1 MRNLLATVAIAAL
14 TVSAAPAFAQTAQG
28 GDQNQGS
35 QAQNMQGQ
43 NAEAMSFATNAAQ
56 NSFAEIVLSSL
67 ALQKSDNQRVVDFS
81 EMMIDQHS
89 TAAVQLM
96 KLLNEGEMTV
106 PVTPGQNQMQ
116 AIERLQSLS
125 GEEFNQAYFEHQ
137 VEAHQKAVSLFE
149 KGAESAQSE
158 ELQRFAEMK
167 LPLLRA
173 HLEIAKEAMMQMG
186 QAGSGSQQMGQGQSG
201 SRQRAQSQQSGAQQQ
216 SASQQM
222 AQGQQSGSQQ
232 QMSQAQMSGG
242 DQAMVAA
249 DDQKA
254 EGNTVVVGSVMMPE
268 DGFVVIHSVKDGK
281 PMAPQSIGHTAVK
294 SGGNQDVRVELEYT
308 PQAGEDFVAMLHR
321 DTGQMGTYEFGPGST
336 DVDLPVMK
344 DGKPVIDP
352 FKISQ

>member
-106 PVTPGQNQMQ
+106 PVTPGQDQTQ
-116 AIERLQSLS
+116 AIERLQGLS
-125 GEEFNQAYFEHQ
+125 GEEFDRAYFDHQ

-167 LPLLRA
+167 LPILRA
-173 HLEIAKEAMMQMG
+173 HLEIAKKAMMQLG
-186 QAGSGSQQMGQGQSG
+186 QAGSGSQQM
-201 SRQRAQSQQSGAQQQ
+201 
-216 SASQQM
+216 
-222 AQGQQSGSQQ
+222 AQGQSGSQQ
-232 QMSQAQMSGG
+232 QMSQAPMSGG

-249 DDQKA
+249 DDQRA
-254 EGNTVVVGSVMMPE
+254 EGNAVVVGQVTMPE
-268 DGFVVIHSVKDGK
+268 NGFVVIHSVKDGK

-294 SGGNQDVRVELEYT
+294 AGENTDVRVELEYT
-308 PQAGEDFVAMLHR
+308 PQPGEDFIAMLHR

-336 DVDLPVMK
+336 DVDPPVMK
-344 DGKPVIDP
+344 DGKPVVDP
-352 FKISQ
+352 FNVSQ